1 MIPIVGALLGTLAE
15 NGLTLLSSAIQ
26 AKGKQI
32 VEEKWGVKIP
42 DNPTPADVESLRQLQ
57 YEHEE
62 KLLELGIE
70 KAKIEQEE
78 LKALLEA
85 QANQENNV
93 SDRWKADMAS
103 DSWLSKNI
111 RPMTL
116 VYILTAY
123 LLFAGLS
130 AAGINVQESYVSLLG
145 QWGMLVMTAYF
156 GGRTVEK
163 VMELRNKGDKWVLHK
178 NKPLSSW
185 MLANWFSTLR
195 NKDSLLPVES

>member
-15 NGLTLLSSAIQ
+15 NGLGLLASAIQ
-26 AKGKQI
+26 AKGKQV
-32 VEEKWGVKIP
+32 VEEKLGVKIS
-42 DNPTPADVESLRQLQ
+42 DNPTPAEVATLRQLQ
-57 YEHEE
+57 YDHEE
-62 KLLELGIE
+62 RLLELGIE
-70 KAKIEQEE
+70 KARLEQEE
-78 LKALLEA
+78 LKALLAA

-123 LLFAGLS
+123 LLFAALS
-130 AAGINVQESYVSLLG
+130 AAGIQVQESYVQLLG

-163 VMELRNKGDKWVLHK
+163 IMDMRKGGDK
-178 NKPLSSW
+178 
-185 MLANWFSTLR
+185 
-195 NKDSLLPVES
+195 

>member
-15 NGLTLLSSAIQ
+15 NGLGLLASAIQ
-26 AKGKQI
+26 AKGKQV
-32 VEEKWGVKIP
+32 VEDKLGVKIS
-42 DNPTPADVESLRQLQ
+42 DNPTPDEVAKLRQLQ
-57 YEHEE
+57 YDHEE
-62 KLLELGIE
+62 RLLELGIE
-70 KAKIEQEE
+70 KARLEQEE
-78 LKALLEA
+78 LKALLAA
-85 QANQENNV
+85 QMNQENNV

-123 LLFAGLS
+123 LLFAALS

-163 VMELRNKGDKWVLHK
+163 VMEMRKGGK
-178 NKPLSSW
+178 
-185 MLANWFSTLR
+185 
-195 NKDSLLPVES
+195 E

>member
-1 MIPIVGALLGTLAE
+1 MVPIVGALLGTLAE
-15 NGLTLLSSAIQ
+15 SGLTLLSSAIQ
-26 AKGKQI
+26 AKGKDV
-32 VEEKWGVKIP
+32 VEKTLGVKIP
-42 DNPTPADVESLRQLQ
+42 DSPTPADVEKLRQLQ
-57 YEHEE
+57 YDHEE
-62 KLLELGIE
+62 RLLELGIE
-70 KAKIEQEE
+70 KAKLEQQE
-78 LKALLEA
+78 LEALLAA

-103 DSWLSKNI
+103 DSWMSKNI

-116 VYILTAY
+116 IYILSAY

-163 VMELRNKGDKWVLHK
+163 VMELRGKGGDK
-178 NKPLSSW
+178 
-185 MLANWFSTLR
+185 
-195 NKDSLLPVES
+195 